1 VIVEDSH
8 VAVDGH
14 ANEIYFPNHTAE
26 VSHIAV
32 DIGGSLAKVVYF
44 TKDAQ
49 NDSSSGGGRLNFTKF
64 ETENIEDCIAFLKRL
79 IGDKRHNGQKMRV
92 MATGGGSYK
101 FYERMKKV
109 LDVEVTQEDEMEC
122 LIVGLDF
129 FIQEIPGEVFTFSP
143 TDKVISYLPPQT
155 PPSPIYPYLLCN
167 IGSGVSMLKVS
178 APNTFE
184 RIGGSSLGGG
194 TLWGLL
200 SLLTPAA
207 GFDEML
213 ALSEEGDNTNVD
225 MLVGD
230 IYGADYLKVGLKS
243 STIASTFGKVAR
255 KSRERGSSMSSLKG
269 FNPQDISRSL
279 LFAISNNIGQITYL
293 QAQLHDLQHIYFGGS
308 FIRGHTITMN
318 TLSYAIKFWSKGT
331 KQAYFLRHEGYLG
344 SIGAFLRHQPTDWIR
359 RFSVSRRDI
368 IPFIP
373 KEIRDQVDGDG
384 DGTDGKA

>member
-1 VIVEDSH
+1 
-8 VAVDGH
+8 
-14 ANEIYFPNHTAE
+14 
-26 VSHIAV
+26 
-32 DIGGSLAKVVYF
+32 LAKVVYF
-44 TKDAQ
+44 TRDRKSDH
-49 NDSSSGGGRLNFTKF
+49 SSGGGRLNFTKF
-64 ETENIEDCIAFLKRL
+64 ETEEIEDCIAFLKRL
-79 IGDKRHNGQKMRV
+79 VGAKREPRGRKMCV

-101 FYERMKKV
+101 FYERMKKE
-109 LDVEVTQEDEMEC
+109 LDVEVVQEDEMEC
-122 LIVGLDF
+122 LIVGTIDTSRRCLFAGLDF
-129 FIQEIPGEVFTFSP
+129 FIQEIPSEVFTFSP
-143 TDKVISYLPPQT
+143 TDKVISYLPPRT

-213 ALSEEGDNTNVD
+213 NLSETGDNTNVD

-255 KSRERGSSMSSLKG
+255 KSKERGPDSGPLKG

-308 FIRGHTITMN
+308 FIRGMHPPSTKVNVGHTITMN

-344 SIGAFLRHQPTDWIR
+344 SIGAFLRHQPTEWIR
-359 RFSVSRRDI
+359 RFSATRRDI
-368 IPFIP
+368 IPFVP
-373 KEIRDQVDGDG
+373 KELGLKEELES
-384 DGTDGKA
+384 GTDEVTK

>member
-1 VIVEDSH
+1 
-8 VAVDGH
+8 
-14 ANEIYFPNHTAE
+14 
-26 VSHIAV
+26 
-32 DIGGSLAKVVYF
+32 VYF
-44 TKDAQ
+44 TRDPKS
-49 NDSSSGGGRLNFTKF
+49 DSSSGGGSLNFTKF
-64 ETENIEDCIAFLKRL
+64 ETEAIDDCIAFLKRL
-79 IGDKRHNGQKMRV
+79 VGDKREVRGRKMRV

-101 FYERMKKV
+101 FYERMMKE
-109 LDVEVTQEDEMEC
+109 LDVEVVQEDEMEC
-122 LIVGLDF
+122 LIVGIFHLDKLTIGLDF

-200 SLLTPAA
+200 SLLTPAT

-213 ALSEEGDNTNVD
+213 ALSETGENTNVD

-255 KSRERGSSMSSLKG
+255 KSREQSQSQDPLKG
-269 FNPQDISRSL
+269 FQPQDISRSL
-279 LFAISNNIGQITYL
+279 LYAISNNIGQITYL

-308 FIRGHTITMN
+308 FIRG
-318 TLSYAIKFWSKGT
+318 LSQEKW
-331 KQAYFLRHEGYLG
+331 LM
-344 SIGAFLRHQPTDWIR
+344 
-359 RFSVSRRDI
+359 
-368 IPFIP
+368 
-373 KEIRDQVDGDG
+373 
-384 DGTDGKA
+384 